1 MAGNSLWFECNAGIS
16 GDMAVAALLDA
27 GADREELDKAL
38 ASIPAEGF
46 SVEVRRVLKSG
57 IDALDFDVKLDEA
70 HENHDHDM
78 EYLFGHEHGGGQHCH
93 GEGHGQHEAHDHGHH
108 HDDGHQHE
116 HEGHG
121 HHHDDAHGH
130 GGQHH
135 EHRTLDDVLGIIGA
149 TEMTGG
155 ARELARRIFGIIAAA
170 EGRAHNLP
178 PEKVHFH
185 EVGAVDSVVDVI
197 ALSVC
202 FDNLRRVYGIG
213 RVYVPYLAEGTGTV
227 RCQHGILP
235 VPVPAV
241 SNIVSEHG
249 IPLRM
254 VPDRGEFVTP
264 TGAAFVAAVAT
275 DFRLP
280 PELVVRR
287 SGIGAGKR
295 SYERTNILRVSI
307 VQESPAGGR
316 DGGDCIYKLES
327 NIDDTTGEAL
337 GFVMERLMEAGARDV
352 QYVPCYMK
360 KNRPAYLMSVICAEE
375 DIARLEDIIFRHT
388 TTIGIRRM
396 RMERTVLE
404 RELLSVE
411 SSYGPAQVKKVI
423 LRDGEARFYPEYES
437 VAGIARR
444 TGRAFAEI
452 YGELAGLCL
461 DKKL

>member
-1 MAGNSLWFECNAGIS
+1 MAENSLWFECNAGIS

-27 GADREELDKAL
+27 GADRGELDRAL

-46 SVEVRRVLKSG
+46 SVEVKRVQKSG
-57 IDALDFDVKLDEA
+57 IDACDFNVVLDEA

-78 EYLFGHEHGGGQHCH
+78 DYLFGHEHGGGQHSH
-93 GEGHGQHEAHDHGHH
+93 GGGHEHEAHEHEECGHH
-108 HDDGHQHE
+108 HDHDDGHGHEYDVHQHE
-116 HEGHG
+116 H
-121 HHHDDAHGH
+121 
-130 GGQHH
+130 
-135 EHRTLDDVLGIIGA
+135 RSLDDVLRIIGA
-149 TEMTGG
+149 TDMSDG
-155 ARELARRIFGIIAAA
+155 ARELARSIFGIIAAA
-170 EGRAHNLP
+170 EGKAHNLP
-178 PEKVHFH
+178 PDKVHFH
-185 EVGAVDSVVDVI
+185 EVGAVDSIVDVI

-202 FDNLRRVYGIG
+202 FDNLRRVYGIS

-235 VPVPAV
+235 IPVPAV
-241 SNIVSEHG
+241 SNIVSEYG

-254 VPDRGEFVTP
+254 ITDRGEFVTP
-264 TGAAFVAAVAT
+264 TGAAFIAAVAT

-287 SGIGAGKR
+287 AGIGAGKR

-307 VQESPAGGR
+307 VQESPSGA
-316 DGGDCIYKLES
+316 GGDCIYKLES

-337 GFVMERLMEAGARDV
+337 GFVMERLLEAGARDV

-360 KNRPAYLMSVICAEE
+360 KNRPAYLLSVICTGK
-375 DIARLEDIIFRHT
+375 DIVRLEDIIFRHT

-411 SSYGPAQVKKVI
+411 SAYGPAQVKKVI

-437 VAGIARR
+437 VAEIARR
-444 TGRAFAEI
+444 TGRAFADI
-452 YGELAGLCL
+452 YRELIGLCA
-461 DKKL
+461 DQYK

>member
-1 MAGNSLWFECNAGIS
+1 MAENSLWFECNAGIS

-27 GADREELDKAL
+27 GADRGELDRAL

-46 SVEVRRVLKSG
+46 SVEVKRVQKSG
-57 IDALDFDVKLDEA
+57 IDALDFDVKLDEV

-78 EYLFGHEHGGGQHCH
+78 DYLFGHEHGGSQHCH
-93 GEGHGQHEAHDHGHH
+93 GGGHEHEAHEHEECGHH
-108 HDDGHQHE
+108 HDHDDGHGHEHGGDHHEHHQHE
-116 HEGHG
+116 HRSLG
-121 HHHDDAHGH
+121 
-130 GGQHH
+130 
-135 EHRTLDDVLGIIGA
+135 DVLGIIGA
-149 TEMTGG
+149 TDMSDG
-155 ARELARRIFGIIAAA
+155 ARELARSIFGIIAAA
-170 EGRAHNLP
+170 EGKAHNLP
-178 PEKVHFH
+178 PDKVHFH
-185 EVGAVDSVVDVI
+185 EVGAVDSIVDVI

-202 FDNLRRVYGIG
+202 FDNLRRVYGIS

-235 VPVPAV
+235 IPVPAV

-254 VPDRGEFVTP
+254 IPDRGEFVTP
-264 TGAAFVAAVAT
+264 TGAAFIAAVAT

-287 SGIGAGKR
+287 AGIGAGKR

-307 VQESPAGGR
+307 VQESPSGA
-316 DGGDCIYKLES
+316 GGDCIYKLES

-337 GFVMERLMEAGARDV
+337 GFVMERLLEAGARDV

-360 KNRPAYLMSVICAEE
+360 KNRPAYLLSVICTGK
-375 DIARLEDIIFRHT
+375 DIVRLEDIIFRHT

-411 SSYGPAQVKKVI
+411 SAYGPAQVKKVI

-437 VAGIARR
+437 VAEIVRR
-444 TGRAFAEI
+444 TGRAFADI
-452 YGELAGLCL
+452 YRELIGLCA
-461 DKKL
+461 DQYK

>member
-1 MAGNSLWFECNAGIS
+1 MAENSLWFECNAGIS

-27 GADREELDKAL
+27 GADRGELDRAL

-46 SVEVRRVLKSG
+46 SVEVKRVQKSG
-57 IDALDFDVKLDEA
+57 IDACDFNVVLDEA

-78 EYLFGHEHGGGQHCH
+78 DYLFGHEHGDGQHCH
-93 GEGHGQHEAHDHGHH
+93 GEGLGQHEAHDHGHH

-135 EHRTLDDVLGIIGA
+135 EHRTLDDVLGMIGA

-178 PEKVHFH
+178 PDKVHFH
-185 EVGAVDSVVDVI
+185 EIGAVDSIVDVI

-202 FDNLRRVYGIG
+202 FDNLRRVYGFG

-235 VPVPAV
+235 IPVPAV
-241 SNIVSEHG
+241 SNIVSEYG

-254 VPDRGEFVTP
+254 ITDRGEFVTP

-275 DFRLP
+275 DFCLP
-280 PELVVRR
+280 TELVVRR
-287 SGIGAGKR
+287 AGIGAGKR

-307 VQESPAGGR
+307 VQESPSGA
-316 DGGDCIYKLES
+316 GGDCIYKLES

-337 GFVMERLMEAGARDV
+337 GFVMERLLEAGARDV

-360 KNRPAYLMSVICAEE
+360 KSRPAYLLSVICAGK
-375 DIARLEDIIFRHT
+375 DIVRLEDIIFRHT

-411 SSYGPAQVKKVI
+411 SAYGPAQVKKVI

-437 VAGIARR
+437 VAEIARR
-444 TGRAFAEI
+444 TGRAFADI
-452 YGELAGLCL
+452 YRELIGLCA
-461 DKKL
+461 DQYK

>member
-1 MAGNSLWFECNAGIS
+1 MSGNSLWFECNAGIS

-93 GEGHGQHEAHDHGHH
+93 GEGHGQH
-108 HDDGHQHE
+108 
-116 HEGHG
+116 
-121 HHHDDAHGH
+121 HDDAHGH

-135 EHRTLDDVLGIIGA
+135 EHRTLDDVLGIIDA

-178 PEKVHFH
+178 PEEVHFH

-235 VPVPAV
+235 IPVPAV
-241 SNIVSEHG
+241 SDIVSEHG

-280 PELVVRR
+280 PEL
-287 SGIGAGKR
+287 
-295 SYERTNILRVSI
+295 
-307 VQESPAGGR
+307 
-316 DGGDCIYKLES
+316 
-327 NIDDTTGEAL
+327 
-337 GFVMERLMEAGARDV
+337 
-352 QYVPCYMK
+352 
-360 KNRPAYLMSVICAEE
+360 
-375 DIARLEDIIFRHT
+375 
-388 TTIGIRRM
+388 
-396 RMERTVLE
+396 
-404 RELLSVE
+404 
-411 SSYGPAQVKKVI
+411 
-423 LRDGEARFYPEYES
+423 
-437 VAGIARR
+437 
-444 TGRAFAEI
+444 
-452 YGELAGLCL
+452 
-461 DKKL
+461 